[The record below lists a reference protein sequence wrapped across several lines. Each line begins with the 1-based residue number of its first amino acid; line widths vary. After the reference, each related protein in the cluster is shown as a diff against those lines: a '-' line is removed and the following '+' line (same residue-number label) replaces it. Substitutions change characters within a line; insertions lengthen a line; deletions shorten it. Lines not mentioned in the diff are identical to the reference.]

1 MRARSKAGPG
11 LRAVG
16 GVGPRA
22 RSASPGDQACCCPAR
37 AAVRV
42 VMPPSPVRPHPT
54 DLLLCAHHF
63 RMSRRALMAVQA
75 AVCELPETSRYAAGQ
90 PGHVS

>member
-11 LRAVG
+11 
-16 GVGPRA
+16 PQA

-42 VMPPSPVRPHPT
+42 VMPPSPARPHPT

-63 RMSRRALMAVQA
+63 RMSREALVAAQA
-75 AVCELPETSRYAAGQ
+75 AVCELPQVSRYAAAQ
-90 PGHVS
+90 SGHAG